1 MDTST
6 RFIGKYPKSLTSGI
20 GFIVKIVTWLLLAS
34 RYLYVQLHHRLFTTS
49 TSFARWPPRLRRHC
63 VAVTL
68 HISGIFRYPLSV
80 PVHSSPS
87 REISSRSHLSR
98 KTGHGASSGSSM
110 PKSTRSSYIW
120 LLDTE
125 MEKGS
130 LCSVSLSPADAAV
143 FHTHISSC
151 IMNPWNHNNPNH
163 KPKYSKEIMATSL
176 GKIHLRSAQDSFLC
190 SPLTYLYT
198 SLWCDLICLLTALS
212 NNSPYLDPPPYQK
225 SPKCLNPVW
234 EYALPGTRD
243 SNLLLQHLP
252 LTLCPVNKAGLK
264 RSLLSSLLLKRQ
276 LYTWWPLHRRPQGS
290 NVTLLPTAPPA
301 HHFWGHC

>member
-6 RFIGKYPKSLTSGI
+6 RFIRKYPKSLTSGI

-49 TSFARWPPRLRRHC
+49 TSFAHWPPRLRSHC

-68 HISGIFRYPLSV
+68 HISGTFRYPLSV

-98 KTGHGASSGSSM
+98 KTPHGASSSSSM

-130 LCSVSLSPADAAV
+130 LCSVSLSLQMRQYFTHV
-143 FHTHISSC
+143 FPRATWIHGITIT
-151 IMNPWNHNNPNH
+151 PT
-163 KPKYSKEIMATSL
+163 TSL
-176 GKIHLRSAQDSFLC
+176 NIRKKSWQHHLGKSTWDQHKIHFCAAHWRIYTHLC
-190 SPLTYLYT
+190 GVI
-198 SLWCDLICLLTALS
+198 WFAC
-212 NNSPYLDPPPYQK
+212 
-225 SPKCLNPVW
+225 
-234 EYALPGTRD
+234 
-243 SNLLLQHLP
+243 
-252 LTLCPVNKAGLK
+252 
-264 RSLLSSLLLKRQ
+264 
-276 LYTWWPLHRRPQGS
+276 
-290 NVTLLPTAPPA
+290 
-301 HHFWGHC
+301 